1 MFTVQSAPIDNVIRD
16 REESL
21 PRDQLEALQLTRL
34 RDVVARVAHVPFYR
48 EAFELR
54 GITPKSMRSLDD
66 LRRLPFTTKDDLRR
80 HHPLGFLTV
89 PRDQLARIHGSS
101 GTTGKPTFVAYTAN
115 DLQLWSDLCARFLIA
130 GGLKPQHTVHVAF
143 GYGLFTGGFGLHYG
157 IENVGAAVVPA
168 ASGNTRRQIEI
179 IQDLGSE
186 VLICTPSYALTIAE
200 TARELG
206 IDPRSL
212 PLRFA
217 HFGGEPWTEEMRQQ
231 IEADMDILAFN
242 NYGLSEVIGP
252 GVSGECA
259 LRDGMHIQE
268 DHFIVECLDPD
279 TLDPVPE
286 GEEGELVITAL
297 TKEAMPLLRYR
308 TRDIARL
315 NREPCACGRA
325 TARMSRVTGRT
336 DDMLIIRGVNV
347 FPSQIEEALLRV
359 EGTTPH
365 YMIEVERPATLDQL
379 TVRVEVLPELLSDRM
394 DRMQRLRDR
403 IGKEILT
410 VAGIRASVEL
420 AAPRTLERFVGKAR
434 RLVDKRK
441 PGQ

>member
-1 MFTVQSAPIDNVIRD
+1 MHILVRPPIENHIRD
-16 REESL
+16 REEAL
-21 PRDQLEALQLTRL
+21 PRDELAALQLARL
-34 RDVVARVAHVPFYR
+34 RDVVARVANVPFYR
-48 EAFELR
+48 EAFALR

-80 HHPLGFLTV
+80 YHPLGFLTV

-101 GTTGKPTFVAYTAN
+101 GTTGKPTFVAYTAK
-115 DLQLWSDLCARFLIA
+115 DLTLWSDLCARFLVA
-130 GGLKPQHTVHVAF
+130 GGLKSQHTVHVAF

-157 IENVGAAVVPA
+157 IEKVGAAIVPA

-179 IQDLGSE
+179 IQDLGAE
-186 VLICTPSYALTIAE
+186 VLVCTPSYALTIAE

-212 PLRFA
+212 PLKYA
-217 HFGGEPWTEEMRQQ
+217 HFGAEPWTEEMRQE
-231 IEADMDILAFN
+231 IESQMDLLAFN
-242 NYGLSEVIGP
+242 NYGLSELIGP

-259 LRDGMHIQE
+259 MRDGMHLQE
-268 DHFIVECLDPD
+268 DHFLVECLDPD
-279 TLDPVPE
+279 TLEPMPD

-315 NREPCACGRA
+315 DRSPCACGRT
-325 TARMSRVTGRT
+325 TARMSRITGRT

-394 DRMQRLRDR
+394 DRMQHLRDR

-410 VAGIRASVEL
+410 VAGIRATVEL
-420 AAPRTLERFVGKAR
+420 VAPRTLERFTGKAKRVNDR
-434 RLVDKRK
+434 RGKQ
-441 PGQ
+441 G

>member
-54 GITPKSMRSLDD
+54 GITPKSMRTLDD

-394 DRMQRLRDR
+394 DRMQHLRDR

-434 RLVDKRK
+434 RVVDKRK

>member
-434 RLVDKRK
+434 RVVDKRK

>member
-1 MFTVQSAPIDNVIRD
+1 
-16 REESL
+16 
-21 PRDQLEALQLTRL
+21 
-34 RDVVARVAHVPFYR
+34 
-48 EAFELR
+48 
-54 GITPKSMRSLDD
+54 
-66 LRRLPFTTKDDLRR
+66 
-80 HHPLGFLTV
+80 
-89 PRDQLARIHGSS
+89 
-101 GTTGKPTFVAYTAN
+101 
-115 DLQLWSDLCARFLIA
+115 
-130 GGLKPQHTVHVAF
+130 
-143 GYGLFTGGFGLHYG
+143 
-157 IENVGAAVVPA
+157 
-168 ASGNTRRQIEI
+168 
-179 IQDLGSE
+179 
-186 VLICTPSYALTIAE
+186 
-200 TARELG
+200 
-206 IDPRSL
+206 
-212 PLRFA
+212 
-217 HFGGEPWTEEMRQQ
+217 MRQQ

-242 NYGLSEVIGP
+242 NYGLSEIIGP

-268 DHFIVECLDPD
+268 DHFMVECLDPD

-325 TARMSRVTGRT
+325 TTRMSRVTGRT

-434 RLVDKRK
+434 RVVDKRK

>member
-1 MFTVQSAPIDNVIRD
+1 MHILVRPPIENHIRD
-16 REESL
+16 REEAL
-21 PRDQLEALQLTRL
+21 PRDELAALQLARL
-34 RDVVARVAHVPFYR
+34 RDVVARVANVPFYR
-48 EAFELR
+48 EAFALR

-80 HHPLGFLTV
+80 YHPLGFLTV

-101 GTTGKPTFVAYTAN
+101 GTTGKPTFVAYTAK
-115 DLQLWSDLCARFLIA
+115 DLTLWSDLCARFLVA
-130 GGLKPQHTVHVAF
+130 GGLKSQHTVHVAF

-157 IENVGAAVVPA
+157 IEKVGAAIVPA

-179 IQDLGSE
+179 IQDLGAE
-186 VLICTPSYALTIAE
+186 VLVCTPSYALTIAE

-212 PLRFA
+212 PLKYA
-217 HFGGEPWTEEMRQQ
+217 HFGAEPWTEEMRQE
-231 IEADMDILAFN
+231 IESQMGLLAFN

-259 LRDGMHIQE
+259 MRDGMHLQE
-268 DHFIVECLDPD
+268 DHFLVECLDPD
-279 TLDPVPE
+279 TLEPMPD

-315 NREPCACGRA
+315 DRSPCACGRT

-394 DRMQRLRDR
+394 DRMQHLRDR

-410 VAGIRASVEL
+410 VAGIRATVEL
-420 AAPRTLERFVGKAR
+420 VAPRTLERFTGKAKRVNDR
-434 RLVDKRK
+434 RGKQ
-441 PGQ
+441 G